1 MVNEYI
7 EAFFEQLYVRY
18 YLRYEN
24 WKAEI
29 IQIMW
34 EALYEARKRHRRYAG
49 IYDLKEYAEKVILY
63 HVDLWIKQNGRYLFG
78 NLSLNQKVGDDS
90 EEEMIDFLESDE
102 PFCSVELFDFLLQLS
117 RIKFLI
123 CKAYIFCYEDDEIV
137 VLLNITK
144 ERLNEIKL
152 ELQEDFREGY
162 LI

>member
-1 MVNEYI
+1 MVNKYI
-7 EAFFEQLYVRY
+7 ESFLEQLYIRN

-49 IYDLKEYAEKVILY
+49 VYNLEEYAEKVILNR
-63 HVDLWIKQNGRYLFG
+63 VDRWIKQNGRYLFG
-78 NLSLNQKVGDDS
+78 NLSLNQKVGNDS
-90 EEEMIDFLESDE
+90 EEEMIDFLVGDE

-137 VLLNITK
+137 VLLNTTK

-152 ELQEDFREGY
+152 ELQEDFRKGY